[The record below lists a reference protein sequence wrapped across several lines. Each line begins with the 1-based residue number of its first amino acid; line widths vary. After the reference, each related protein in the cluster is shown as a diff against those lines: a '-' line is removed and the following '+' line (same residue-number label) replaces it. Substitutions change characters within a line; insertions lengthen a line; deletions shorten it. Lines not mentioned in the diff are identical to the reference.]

1 MTGTVKWFN
10 NQKGY
15 GFISDSEGNDIFV
28 HYSGLVMDGFKTL
41 EEGQAVE
48 FEVTAGNQCSKT
60 LIRFLMYLLIYKPAR
75 FILKSITEK

>member
-28 HYSGLVMDGFKTL
+28 HYSGLVMDGKSNQKTR
-41 EEGQAVE
+41 
-48 FEVTAGNQCSKT
+48 KT
-60 LIRFLMYLLIYKPAR
+60 VN
-75 FILKSITEK
+75 ILVYNNKKHLQTKVFFG

>member
-28 HYSGLVMDGFKTL
+28 HYSGLVMDGFKSL

-48 FEVTAGNQCSKT
+48 FKYS
-60 LIRFLMYLLIYKPAR
+60 LYLLIIIDKLEFNIKSNTGNKIKNPPADR
-75 FILKSITEK
+75 L